1 MHLPTYFVL
10 MGSAVVYGIV
20 RSFHLWATNKLLFAV
35 SVIVVL
41 ITLVGGLLQSANA
54 DDFEFQWMRWY
65 VAPLG
70 LLALSLLVGNMEIQD
85 AGLAQ
90 AGVTPQSHSIP
101 GESIDYANAAYG
113 HFASMLFPIV
123 AALFAKLVQFCIVQF
138 AQEK

>member
-1 MHLPTYFVL
+1 

-20 RSFHLWATNKLLFAV
+20 RAFHLWATNKLLFAV

-41 ITLVGGLLQSANA
+41 ITLVGALLQSANA

-65 VAPLG
+65 VLPLG
-70 LLALSLLVGNMEIQD
+70 LLALSLLVSNMEIQD
-85 AGLAQ
+85 VGLAQ
-90 AGVTPQSHSIP
+90 AGITPPPHSVP

-123 AALFAKLVQFCIVQF
+123 ATFFAKLVQFCIVQL